1 VPDGRRTDWAGVALG
16 LAVASLA
23 AFQMLKLAPALP
35 VLIADYGYGR
45 VLAGAM
51 MSVYAAA
58 ALVLSLAAGGL
69 LARRPAA
76 TLGGGLAC
84 MVAGNLV
91 TLAVPDSGAV
101 VLACR
106 ALEGVGYAVL
116 GIAGPVIANRSAAER
131 HFPIVAG
138 IVAIWVP
145 IGQITALVAARLTLD
160 SHGWQ
165 PLWWLSLLL
174 TAVVGLWMALRR
186 DDVVVAMS
194 AIARAGQARWSG
206 RETAALWLAAAVF
219 ALWGG
224 QYLAFMTWLPDHM
237 VDRHGIAPQQAAL
250 LNLVP
255 VLSVAASCLAT
266 GWMLRRGAP
275 FGVLFVVATLSQV
288 PVWLFAA
295 DLPGAWG
302 LAAIA
307 FFGLACGVTPTLL
320 FALPPRL
327 LGGHRV
333 GPAAFAPMMTG
344 RNCGLLVAPVVAGWI
359 VTDWGW
365 EAMGPVFGA
374 VTFVAAAGGGV
385 MAWLAAKRP

>member
-1 VPDGRRTDWAGVALG
+1 VTEPRATDWAGVALG

-35 VLIADYGYGR
+35 LLIADYGYGR

-58 ALVLSLAAGGL
+58 ALMLSLVAGGL
-69 LARRPAA
+69 LARRPGITLAA
-76 TLGGGLAC
+76 GAAC
-84 MVAGNLV
+84 FVAGNLA
-91 TLAVPDSGAV
+91 TLAVPDSGTLV
-101 VLACR
+101 VAAR
-106 ALEGVGYAVL
+106 ALEGIGYAVF
-116 GIAGPVIANRSAAER
+116 GIAGPVIANRSAADR
-131 HFPIVAG
+131 HLPIVAG

-145 IGQITALVAARLTLD
+145 VGQITALVAARVAFD

-174 TAVVGLWMALRR
+174 TGAVGLWLVLRR
-186 DDVVVAMS
+186 RDVATAMS

-206 RETAALWLAAAVF
+206 RETAVLWLGSAVF

-237 VDRHGIAPQQAAL
+237 VDSHGLAPQQAAL

-255 VLSVAASCLAT
+255 VVGVAVSCLVT
-266 GWMLRRGAP
+266 GWLLRRGAP
-275 FGVLFVVATLSQV
+275 FGVLFVVATASQV

-320 FALPPRL
+320 FAMPPRL
-327 LGGHRV
+327 LGSDRV

-344 RNCGLLVAPVVAGWI
+344 RNCGILAAPVAAGWI

-365 EAMGPVFGA
+365 AAMGPVFGS
-374 VTFVAAAGGGV
+374 VTLVAAVGGGV
-385 MAWLAAKRP
+385 MAWLAVKRP